1 MNKFRDF
8 KSNFRSLQVFIPP
21 CSLATV
27 QVAHSRRFCT
37 PQHFPLLGA
46 LVKNKVPTSEERQK
60 TLPTSEHFVREALS

>member
-1 MNKFRDF
+1 
-8 KSNFRSLQVFIPP
+8 
-21 CSLATV
+21 
-27 QVAHSRRFCT
+27 VAHSRRFCT